1 MPLGAG
7 GCRWAPWGTVGCWWL
22 PRGTVEC
29 PRCRGSVGCR
39 RARPRRPLAA
49 VPGRSRTERALPGS
63 AGAGLSQRGASRAP
77 GAGCGPDGR
86 TRPRFWASG
95 GRGARAAHIEVI
107 PCKICGDKSSGIHY
121 GVITCEGCKGFF
133 RRSQQSSLSYAC
145 SRQQNCPI
153 DRASRNRCQHCRL
166 QKCLR
171 LGMSRD
177 AVKFGRMSKTQRDRL
192 QAEVQQQL
200 QQRQRAAEGAPG
212 GLPGHRG
219 LALTPTGTRHGGVDG
234 RAGTTA
240 PVEPR
245 QMEGSKRGLDGDGDR
260 HGDGDGFYPRPDV
273 GTILE
278 SPTSSIVEIEQLTQ
292 NVLKSYHETCL
303 LRAEDLQRRR
313 WDTFSHEE
321 ISAYQKKPMEE
332 MWQRCAVRITEAI
345 QHVVEFAKRL
355 RGFRE
360 LCQNDQIVLLKAG
373 AMEVVLVRMC
383 RAFNADNRTV
393 FFEGKYAGA
402 ELFRSLGCHEL
413 IGSIFDFAQNLCA
426 LQCSEPEVAFLSALV
441 LVNASRPWLQE
452 PVKVSRLRRRLEL
465 AFELLLRR
473 TRREGLLDRLPPQGR
488 LRALCSQHM
497 EQLQALRRRHPP
509 ALLDAFPPLYRELFA
524 GEGEATGAAR

>member
-1 MPLGAG
+1 
-7 GCRWAPWGTVGCWWL
+7 
-22 PRGTVEC
+22 
-29 PRCRGSVGCR
+29 
-39 RARPRRPLAA
+39 
-49 VPGRSRTERALPGS
+49 
-63 AGAGLSQRGASRAP
+63 
-77 GAGCGPDGR
+77 
-86 TRPRFWASG
+86 
-95 GRGARAAHIEVI
+95 
-107 PCKICGDKSSGIHY
+107 
-121 GVITCEGCKGFF
+121 
-133 RRSQQSSLSYAC
+133 
-145 SRQQNCPI
+145 
-153 DRASRNRCQHCRL
+153 
-166 QKCLR
+166 
-171 LGMSRD
+171 MSRD

-200 QQRQRAAEGAPG
+200 QQRQRAAEGAAG

-219 LALTPTGTRHGGVDG
+219 LALTPTGTRPGGADG
-234 RAGTTA
+234 RAGTMA

-245 QMEGSKRGLDGDGDR
+245 PMEGSKRGLDGDGDR
-260 HGDGDGFYPRPDV
+260 RGHGDSFYPRPDA
-273 GTILE
+273 GTVLDQ
-278 SPTSSIVEIEQLTQ
+278 PTSSSVEIEQLTQ
-292 NVLKSYHETCL
+292 NVLKSYHETCH

-313 WDTFSHEE
+313 WDTFSREE

-413 IGSIFDFAQNLCA
+413 IGSIFDFAQSLCA

-452 PVKVSRLRRRLEL
+452 PVKVSRLRCRLEL
-465 AFELLLRR
+465 AFQLLLRR

-524 GEGEATGAAR
+524 GEAEGTGAAR

>member
-1 MPLGAG
+1 
-7 GCRWAPWGTVGCWWL
+7 
-22 PRGTVEC
+22 
-29 PRCRGSVGCR
+29 
-39 RARPRRPLAA
+39 
-49 VPGRSRTERALPGS
+49 
-63 AGAGLSQRGASRAP
+63 
-77 GAGCGPDGR
+77 
-86 TRPRFWASG
+86 
-95 GRGARAAHIEVI
+95 
-107 PCKICGDKSSGIHY
+107 
-121 GVITCEGCKGFF
+121 
-133 RRSQQSSLSYAC
+133 
-145 SRQQNCPI
+145 
-153 DRASRNRCQHCRL
+153 
-166 QKCLR
+166 
-171 LGMSRD
+171 MSRD

-402 ELFRSLGCHEL
+402 ELFRSLG
-413 IGSIFDFAQNLCA
+413 
-426 LQCSEPEVAFLSALV
+426 
-441 LVNASRPWLQE
+441 RPWLQE

>member
-1 MPLGAG
+1 GGSGVSLYVRARAHGCKCVCTSVCGAE
-7 GCRWAPWGTVGCWWL
+7 
-22 PRGTVEC
+22 RGTPAAQE
-29 PRCRGSVGCR
+29 PQRPQLQAPAASVSQS
-39 RARPRRPLAA
+39 PLSSFL
-49 VPGRSRTERALPGS
+49 VPPFPWLWS
-63 AGAGLSQRGASRAP
+63 
-77 GAGCGPDGR
+77 
-86 TRPRFWASG
+86 
-95 GRGARAAHIEVI
+95 HIEVI

-200 QQRQRAAEGAPG
+200 QQRQRATEGVPG

-219 LALTPTGTRHGGVDG
+219 LALTPTSTPGGDVTWLHHPWVLSGGGTWLHHPGMLSGGGIQLHHPKVLSGGGTRVYHPWVL
-234 RAGTTA
+234 
-240 PVEPR
+240 
-245 QMEGSKRGLDGDGDR
+245 SGDGT
-260 HGDGDGFYPRPDV
+260 GAAL
-273 GTILE
+273 T
-278 SPTSSIVEIEQLTQ
+278 EQLTQ
-292 NVLKSYHETCL
+292 NVLKSYHETCQ

-313 WDTFSHEE
+313 WDTFSREE
-321 ISAYQKKPMEE
+321 ICAYQKKSMEE
-332 MWQRCAVRITEAI
+332 MWQRCAGRITEAI

-355 RGFRE
+355 HGFME

-373 AMEVVLVRMC
+373 AMEVVLVHMC

-393 FFEGKYAGA
+393 FFEGKYASA
-402 ELFRSLGCHEL
+402 ELFRSLGRAEDL
-413 IGSIFDFAQNLCA
+413 IGSIFDFAQSLCA

-465 AFELLLRR
+465 GFQLLLRR

-488 LRALCSQHM
+488 LRALCSQHV

-524 GEGEATGAAR
+524 GEAEGAGAAR

>member
-1 MPLGAG
+1 M
-7 GCRWAPWGTVGCWWL
+7 RL
-22 PRGTVEC
+22 P
-29 PRCRGSVGCR
+29 
-39 RARPRRPLAA
+39 
-49 VPGRSRTERALPGS
+49 
-63 AGAGLSQRGASRAP
+63 
-77 GAGCGPDGR
+77 
-86 TRPRFWASG
+86 
-95 GRGARAAHIEVI
+95 HIEVI

-153 DRASRNRCQHCRL
+153 DRTSRNRCQHCRL

-200 QQRQRAAEGAPG
+200 QQRQRALHHPWVFSG
-212 GLPGHRG
+212 GGTQLHHPWVLSGGGTQLHHPWVFSG
-219 LALTPTGTRHGGVDG
+219 GGTQLHHPWVLSGGGTQLHHPWVFSGGGTRLHHPWV
-234 RAGTTA
+234 
-240 PVEPR
+240 
-245 QMEGSKRGLDGDGDR
+245 L
-260 HGDGDGFYPRPDV
+260 
-273 GTILE
+273 
-278 SPTSSIVEIEQLTQ
+278 SPTEQLTQ
-292 NVLKSYHETCL
+292 NVLKSYHETCQ

-313 WDTFSHEE
+313 WDTFSSEE
-321 ISAYQKKPMEE
+321 ICAYQKKPTEE
-332 MWQRCAVRITEAI
+332 MWQRCAGRITEAI
-345 QHVVEFAKRL
+345 QHVVEFAKHL

-360 LCQNDQIVLLKAG
+360 LCQNDQIVLLKTG

-393 FFEGKYAGA
+393 FFEGKYASA

-413 IGSIFDFAQNLCA
+413 IGSIFDFAQSLCA

-441 LVNASRPWLQE
+441 LVNASEEPPDPPRADPPVPQFPWVVPKL
-452 PVKVSRLRRRLEL
+452 
-465 AFELLLRR
+465 
-473 TRREGLLDRLPPQGR
+473 GLLDRLPPQGR
-488 LRALCSQHM
+488 LRALCSQHV

-509 ALLDAFPPLYRELFA
+509 ALLDAFPPLYRELFV
-524 GEGEATGAAR
+524 GETEGTGAAR